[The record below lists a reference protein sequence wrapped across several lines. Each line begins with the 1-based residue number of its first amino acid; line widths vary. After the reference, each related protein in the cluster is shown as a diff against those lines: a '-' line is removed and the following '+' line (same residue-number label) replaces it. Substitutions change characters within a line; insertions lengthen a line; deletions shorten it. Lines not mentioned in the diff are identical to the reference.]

1 MNTKWINMIIPGSG
15 MILLGYEVL
24 GLLVALL
31 FTVAGGFALLATLL
45 VPDDVSPTMRGLSI
59 GIALGTYIGAQIRH
73 AQTMRD
79 RRQRELDA
87 RRKSALLGVRRALL
101 KNQASQAWELLQPII
116 FLVEEDLAIAYRVA
130 QVLTAR
136 GDGYAALAAW
146 RRVKRL
152 DQHRIYSMEVLENE
166 RTLQRRLE
174 SEQPSHT
181 SDAHTS

>member
-1 MNTKWINMIIPGSG
+1 MNTRWINLIIPGGG

-31 FTVAGGFALLATLL
+31 FTVAGSFALLATLL

-79 RRQRELDA
+79 RTEKELDA
-87 RRKSALLGVRRALL
+87 LRRTTLQEVRRALL
-101 KNQASQAWELLQPII
+101 ENQPEIAWERLQPIM
-116 FLVEEDLAIAYRVA
+116 LRVEEDLAIAYRAA

-136 GDGYAALAAW
+136 GDGYAAVSAW

-152 DQHRIYSMEVLENE
+152 DPQPDLP
-166 RTLQRRLE
+166 RRG
-174 SEQPSHT
+174 PGK
-181 SDAHTS
+181 